1 MHKKSVW
8 IGAAALLLGGLTV
21 LISTTTVMAQS
32 ASKSNS
38 YELTESQF
46 GNGDTTQKSCS
57 GQYCSK
63 VTLGESL
70 SGDAAAASNTAK
82 FGAIADPAEPLLEV
96 IIDRGESN
104 LGTLATNKTGM
115 KVMVVKVRNYLSGG
129 YTLQVSGAPP
139 KYKDHFLKTL
149 TTPTASLQGQEQFGI
164 NVVAN
169 TIPVVGADVVQTPS
183 GATSFGYVTDN
194 YKTSNMFMYKSGDV
208 IAQSKTES
216 GQTDYTISMIVNISS
231 ATPAGTYG
239 GDFSAVVVPAY

>member
-1 MHKKSVW
+1 M
-8 IGAAALLLGGLTV
+8 

-32 ASKSNS
+32 ASKSSS

-46 GNGDTTQKSCS
+46 GNGDTTQQSCS

-70 SGDAAAASNTAK
+70 SGDAASALNTAK

-129 YTLQVSGAPP
+129 YTLQVAGDPP
-139 KYKDHFLKTL
+139 KYKDHYLKAL
-149 TTPTASLQGQEQFGI
+149 TTPTASLQGEEQFGI

-194 YKTSNMFMYKSGDV
+194 YKTANMFMYKSGDV